1 MFLSGP
7 NFDHT
12 TGLSAGH
19 YLLHPADTATSS
31 AKLTS
36 LVLSQT
42 EAGSCKLRFYYFM
55 YGDNVGKLTVGTT
68 QYGGNG
74 TENVSTEYTTESS
87 IMFISIVDQ

>member
-1 MFLSGP
+1 MFCSGP

-36 LVLSQT
+36 LVLSQK
-42 EAGSCKLRFYYFM
+42 EAGSCQLRFYYYM
-55 YGDNVGKLTVGTT
+55 YGENVGKLTIGTT
-68 QYGGNG
+68 VYGGTG
-74 TENVSTEYTTESS
+74 EENVSMIET
-87 IMFISIVDQ
+87 